1 MVSPRVGGSLC
12 HCDLVRV
19 CIFFFLSI
27 HSCFEECYRL
37 YLQTYNLKT
46 FACSFEP

>member
-19 CIFFFLSI
+19 CIFFFSQYILV
-27 HSCFEECYRL
+27 
-37 YLQTYNLKT
+37 LKNVT
-46 FACSFEP
+46 VCTCKPTT